1 LESAKQ
7 IILEEGLNNEKLR
20 KKEENLRMSMAV
32 TSATFQGIRESTVAR
47 MG

>member
-7 IILEEGLNNEKLR
+7 IILEEGFNNEKLR

-32 TSATFQGIRESTVAR
+32 ISNICSRNQGN
-47 MG
+47 G

>member
-20 KKEENLRMSMAV
+20 KKEENMRMSMAV
-32 TSATFQGIRESTVAR
+32 TRESTV
-47 MG
+47 